1 MGIDRFYDK
10 SFIVQR
16 IKTSSG
22 YKKTMWSTGTV
33 DAHIQNISEE
43 DAGVGYGGYE
53 ATHKAWIDISDPLVQ
68 EGDRLHLSSTDVY
81 YEVVEVHEK
90 DFGLAV
96 QHKELILKE
105 IKE

>member
-16 IKTSSG
+16 IRTLSG
-22 YKKTMWSTGTV
+22 YKKTMWGTGTI
-33 DAHIQNISEE
+33 DAYIQNIGEE
-43 DAGVGYGGYE
+43 DESVGYGGFE
-53 ATHKAWIDISDPLVQ
+53 ATHKAWIDISDNLVT
-68 EGDRLHLSSTDVY
+68 EGDRLHIASTDVY

-90 DFGLAV
+90 DFGQAV